1 MSSIEKG
8 EGKGALPF
16 FGSITGD
23 VVSELCYA
31 KCTVLSVNLEESSLF
46 HLVFS
51 ITLWQPDN
59 HDWNSGTPEN
69 PADCITKH
77 GILQY

>member
-8 EGKGALPF
+8 EGRVRVLSPF

-31 KCTVLSVNLEESSLF
+31 KCTALSVNLEEKLALSSSLL
-46 HLVFS
+46 HHPLA
-51 ITLWQPDN
+51 T
-59 HDWNSGTPEN
+59 
-69 PADCITKH
+69 
-77 GILQY
+77 